1 MDRVIAIVA
10 RVFDLRP
17 EQVSDQ
23 TERGKLEVWDSL
35 NHLLLISEIEE
46 ELNVE
51 FTADEVLR
59 IKNVKDLREILAKKQ
74 GVVLGA

>member
-10 RVFDLRP
+10 RVFDLPP

-59 IKNVKDLREILAKKQ
+59 IKNVRDLREILAKKQ
-74 GVVLGA
+74 GVVL